1 MEGAAGEGGGGR
13 GGAVSISEEKENQRE
28 LRKKGRFFKKNI
40 SYVMVLARLKNVSMH
55 YLFFCEVSVRAPC
68 MP

>member
-28 LRKKGRFFKKNI
+28 LRKKGRFFKKT
-40 SYVMVLARLKNVSMH
+40 
-55 YLFFCEVSVRAPC
+55 SVT
-68 MP
+68 

>member
-28 LRKKGRFFKKNI
+28 LRKKGQFFLKNI
-40 SYVMVLARLKNVSMH
+40 SDVMV
-55 YLFFCEVSVRAPC
+55 
-68 MP
+68 